1 MNTVFIYS
9 LGCRV
14 NQYEAVVLKDLFG
27 SLGYQ
32 VLTSPE
38 NASLI
43 VVNTCALTSL
53 ARAKTRNNVRHFL
66 SKSPN
71 ANVALTGC
79 YAQTDANA
87 LCGIENVKWVVGND
101 YKFDLP
107 NIIANNPPENTAK
120 IFMSPY
126 PVPQANDKTENAAT
140 TPLSDRSNIK
150 IQDGCNNA
158 CSYCIIPR
166 ARGRA
171 RSRPLKEIKAEA
183 LSLAKR
189 GVREL
194 IITGINISQY
204 KDENNTLLDVVDSLC
219 SIDEILRVRIGSI
232 EPPEFP
238 LEELLQRMNLPN
250 AKLARHLH
258 IVAQNLCEKTL
269 VKMRRKHTVADFLNM
284 VKTAQ
289 AQCPDIAIGT
299 DLICGHPDE
308 SESDFLECMD
318 ILQKSK
324 LAYAHV
330 FTFSAADKTLAK
342 TMPNQIPYCEKK
354 RRSDLMRKVAKQ
366 LHYNFE
372 KAQLGKKGKILLE
385 NRLANGNYLGYTDN
399 YMQCEVA
406 NLNKNGL
413 KNTLVEANLAK
424 ITPQGKIEAVFD
436 KIIV

>member
-1 MNTVFIYS
+1 MNTVFIHS

-120 IFMSPY
+120 IFMSPF
-126 PVPQANDKTENAAT
+126 PVPQANVETENSAT

-171 RSRPLKEIKAEA
+171 RSRPLKDIKAEA

-204 KDENNTLLDVVDSLC
+204 KDANNWNCYIFS
-219 SIDEILRVRIGSI
+219 
-232 EPPEFP
+232 
-238 LEELLQRMNLPN
+238 
-250 AKLARHLH
+250 
-258 IVAQNLCEKTL
+258 
-269 VKMRRKHTVADFLNM
+269 VKS
-284 VKTAQ
+284 
-289 AQCPDIAIGT
+289 P
-299 DLICGHPDE
+299 ICH
-308 SESDFLECMD
+308 S
-318 ILQKSK
+318 
-324 LAYAHV
+324 
-330 FTFSAADKTLAK
+330 
-342 TMPNQIPYCEKK
+342 
-354 RRSDLMRKVAKQ
+354 
-366 LHYNFE
+366 
-372 KAQLGKKGKILLE
+372 
-385 NRLANGNYLGYTDN
+385 
-399 YMQCEVA
+399 
-406 NLNKNGL
+406 
-413 KNTLVEANLAK
+413 
-424 ITPQGKIEAVFD
+424 
-436 KIIV
+436 

>member
-1 MNTVFIYS
+1 MNTVFIHS

-27 SLGYQ
+27 SLGYE
-32 VLTSPE
+32 VLNSPE

-107 NIIANNPPENTAK
+107 NIIANNPPENAAK
-120 IFMSPY
+120 VFMSPF
-126 PVPQANDKTENAAT
+126 PVPQANTETENAAT
-140 TPLSDRSNIK
+140 TILSDRSNIK
-150 IQDGCNNA
+150 IQDGCDNA

-171 RSRPLKEIKAEA
+171 RSRPLKDIKAEA
-183 LSLAKR
+183 ISLAKR

-204 KDENNTLLDVVDSLC
+204 KDANNTLPDVVDSLC
-219 SIDEILRVRIGSI
+219 DIDEILRVRIGSI
-232 EPPEFP
+232 EPPDFA
-238 LEELLQRMNLPN
+238 LEALLQRMNLPN

-258 IVAQNLCEKTL
+258 IVVQNLCEKTL
-269 VKMRRKHTVADFLNM
+269 VKMRRKHTVADFLDM

-289 AQCPDIAIGT
+289 TQCPDIAIGT
-299 DLICGHPDE
+299 DLICGHPGE
-308 SESDFLECMD
+308 SEDDFLECID
-318 ILQKSK
+318 ILQNSK

-366 LHYNFE
+366 LHYNFA
-372 KAQLGKKGKILLE
+372 KAQLGKRGKILLE
-385 NRLANGNYLGYTDN
+385 NRLDNGNYLGYTDN
-399 YMQCEVA
+399 YIHCEVA

-413 KNTLVEANLAK
+413 KNTLVEAKLEK
-424 ITPQGKIEAVFD
+424 IAPQGKIEAVFD
-436 KIIV
+436 KIIG